1 MAETTPRHSLPLLQ
15 PGQAQKEVT
24 HNEALATIDTLL
36 HLSVATL
43 GDAEP
48 PVSPAVGT
56 SWIIGA
62 TPTGL
67 WAGKAGMIATH
78 DEAGW
83 SFRTPVDGHLA
94 WVAAASAHALFRD
107 GAWHV
112 DAWAVRSLQ
121 VRGRMMLDAEPPQL
135 STVSGGTVIDV
146 EARLAIDGLVN
157 ALRTMGLV
165 AEV

>member
-1 MAETTPRHSLPLLQ
+1 MAETTSRHSLPLLQ
-15 PGQAQKEVT
+15 SGQAQKEVR
-24 HNEALATIDTLL
+24 HNEAIAAIDTLL
-36 HLSVATL
+36 HLSVATI
-43 GDAEP
+43 GSAEP
-48 PVSPAVGT
+48 PASPAVGT

-62 TPTGL
+62 LPTGL
-67 WAGKAGMIATH
+67 WAGKSGMIATF

-83 SFRTPVDGHLA
+83 RYRAPVEGHLA
-94 WVAAASAHALFRD
+94 WVEASSAHAVFRG

-112 DAWAVRSLQ
+112 DAWAVQSLL

-135 STVSGGTVIDV
+135 STVSGGTVVDV

-165 AEV
+165 ASV